1 MLISNK
7 VEFSNILKGK
17 TILLTGAGGGIGF
30 EAAKAF
36 AYMGAQI
43 VIAEIDHNKG
53 SFAESYIN
61 SNFCNNPAKFYEIDL
76 SNEEQLVAMID
87 FISQNYGCPDIIFN
101 NATITKMGAVDD
113 VEIGF
118 WDKSYAVNLKAP
130 LLLTQKFLP
139 QMKMRKSGTVVFVSS
154 SGASPYMGAYE
165 VFKTAQVE
173 LSNTLAME
181 LENSGVYTFTI
192 GPGLVMTETAM
203 NAIEIVAKSMGIGTD
218 EFYKMNSRH
227 IIDAESAGTG
237 FALSVLDPER
247 YNGQEIG
254 SIQVL
259 MDYDI
264 FSNGKTSEDKN
275 ILKMTANNSSKVV
288 ELLTKI
294 QETFDQQY
302 TGWRGMNIFER
313 QWVFRDFKKSMGMS
327 AEQASEKLSMMHQ
340 QTQSDLSDIMS
351 GQNFFTMLCDYWKH
365 QLQLLQG
372 YEKDKNKLAENTKII
387 SDWINDIECLLAYMK

>member
-1 MLISNK
+1 MLIVNKLELSN
-7 VEFSNILKGK
+7 VLKGK
-17 TILLTGAGGGIGF
+17 IILLTGAGGGIGF

-61 SNFCNNPAKFYEIDL
+61 SNFHNNPAKYYEIDL
-76 SNEEQLVAMID
+76 SNEKQLVTMID
-87 FISQNYGCPDIIFN
+87 FISQNYGCPDVIFN
-101 NATITKMGAVDD
+101 NATITKIGAVDD

-192 GPGLVMTETAM
+192 GPGLVKTETAM
-203 NAIEIVAKSMGIGTD
+203 NAIEIVAKSMGISTD
-218 EFYKMNSRH
+218 EFYEMNSQH
-227 IIDAESAGTG
+227 ILDAESAGTG
-237 FALSVLDPER
+237 FALSVLNPER
-247 YNGQEIG
+247 YHGQEIG

-264 FSNGKTSEDKN
+264 FSDNKTSEDKS
-275 ILKMTANNSSKVV
+275 ILKMTADDSGAAM
-288 ELLTKI
+288 ELLTRI
-294 QETFDQQY
+294 QETFEQQY
-302 TGWRGMNIFER
+302 AGWRVMNIFER
-313 QWVFRDFKKSMGMS
+313 QWVLRDFKKSMGMS
-327 AEQASEKLSMMHQ
+327 AEQACEKLNMMLQ
-340 QTQSDLSDIMS
+340 QAQSDLSDIMAE
-351 GQNFFTMLCDYWKH
+351 QYFFSKLCSYWKH

-387 SDWINDIECLLAYMK
+387 NVWINDIECLLAYMK